1 MSKFSLADKYRGLE
15 KNVWVEFIQ
24 LALEHKPLNLGQGFP
39 DDLVPDY
46 VLNTL
51 SEVVREPSI
60 FMNQYTRGF
69 VSRAT
74 VNVLI
79 HQISSSIRVTPGLS
93 TLCPSSIQNC
103 WPDPQLWTLTRRSS

>member
-1 MSKFSLADKYRGLE
+1 MSKFDLADKYRGLE

-51 SEVVREPSI
+51 AEVVKEPSI

-69 VSRAT
+69 VSIYSHHI
-74 VNVLI
+74 VF
-79 HQISSSIRVTPGLS
+79 ISMSWNMGNEIE
-93 TLCPSSIQNC
+93 
-103 WPDPQLWTLTRRSS
+103 

>member
-1 MSKFSLADKYRGLE
+1 MFSPVRILRAGVQTTKTLGVLGGVNSLYFHSEVQNSRMSKFDLADKYRGLE

-51 SEVVREPSI
+51 AEVVKEPSI

-69 VSRAT
+69 VS
-74 VNVLI
+74 
-79 HQISSSIRVTPGLS
+79 
-93 TLCPSSIQNC
+93 
-103 WPDPQLWTLTRRSS
+103 